1 MSFVLVADDEPA
13 VLEVLSQVVEDL
25 GHEVVRARD
34 GAEALQRARARR
46 PDLIVTDHMMP
57 RLAGVDLC
65 RALRREEGLADV
77 PVILLSAVLPH
88 GSPEAYAFLA
98 KPFEIS
104 EFEALVR
111 RALAHAPLPRGARS
125 QADARALADWVA
137 RALEGPLAAARARLG
152 RLRDEPH
159 ADLAALAA
167 LERELVVLEAGV
179 ARLQQDGVR
188 VETPTELRMV
198 GGTAA
203 EAAPR
208 VPAPPRALLGAR

>member
-1 MSFVLVADDEPA
+1 MSFVLVVDDEPA

-34 GAEALQRARARR
+34 GAEALQQARARR
-46 PDLIVTDHMMP
+46 PDLVVTDHMMP

-65 RALRREEGLADV
+65 RALRREDGLADV

-111 RALAHAPLPRGARS
+111 RALAHAPLPHGARS
-125 QADARALADWVA
+125 QADARALGDWVA

-152 RLRDEPH
+152 RLREEPH
-159 ADLAALAA
+159 ADLTALAA
-167 LERELVVLEAGV
+167 LEAELLQLEAGV
-179 ARLQQDGVR
+179 ARLGQDALR
-188 VETPTELRMV
+188 PEPASELRMV

-203 EAAPR
+203 EATARLTAP
-208 VPAPPRALLGAR
+208 ARAVLGAR